1 MRNCKM
7 AAPIYF
13 DCKTVESEGQ
23 FPKVLVTA
31 EIVVDT
37 GEIHHVN
44 TDEVKMALVKSVQGA
59 VWYRDR
65 KVPRAK

>member
-1 MRNCKM
+1 M